1 VKHILLSYYIDNN
14 SPYYIGTT
22 KPSITPNNEING
34 GDDYNTYILRV
45 ENHCGTHVDA
55 PKHFIDSGKGISDFN
70 IMELTFEHPLILEFK
85 KGPGELITL
94 DDFSKIDLNEFDCI
108 LFKTGF
114 GKYRDKDL
122 NKYLTQ
128 NPGISPE
135 TVQWLRKT
143 YKNIKCL
150 GIDCIS
156 ISRYNDDELAEK
168 THMTAFKEDKN
179 YGDPLL
185 LVEDMKLHE
194 LSSESGTIKS
204 VIVVPWQIKGIDS
217 APCMVIANLNRK

>member
-1 VKHILLSYYIDNN
+1 MRNILLSYYIDNN
-14 SPYYIGTT
+14 SPYYLGTT
-22 KPSITPNNEING
+22 KPSITPNNQINE

-55 PKHFIDSGKGISDFN
+55 PKHFIDSGKGISDYH
-70 IMELTFEHPLILEFK
+70 IMELTFEHPLILECQ
-85 KGPGELITL
+85 KGPGELITIDEVPKTKL
-94 DDFSKIDLNEFDCI
+94 DGFDCI
-108 LFKTGF
+108 LFRTGF
-114 GKYRDKDL
+114 GKYRDKER

-135 TVQWLRKT
+135 TVHLLRQKHQ
-143 YKNIKCL
+143 NIKCL

-156 ISRYNDDELAEK
+156 ISRYGEDEIAKK
-168 THMTAFKEDKN
+168 THLTAFKEDKK

-185 LVEDMKLHE
+185 LIEDMKLHE
-194 LSSESGTIKS
+194 VSPIVKNIGS

-217 APCMVIANLNRK
+217 APCTVIANLK